1 MSGVSLSPHR
11 PFFFL
16 GLCALVTASAW
27 WLAQLAARS
36 AGAPIAIALP
46 ASWIHAWSLLAV
58 FPLFMFGFLFTTGPL
73 WLRRPALPAARLAPG
88 AFAMAAGWLVVV
100 AGAHAGAAS
109 VAAGAF
115 VYAAGWAH
123 LLWRLATLVRASRVP
138 DRVHAR
144 IATGALAVGLAAQI
158 LFAAGI
164 AARLPLLVHAALT
177 LLPWLCLAPVFVTL
191 AHRMLPAL
199 TAGLAEPLDDTML
212 VGFNAILVGHVGVAV
227 AAIAWP
233 SSLTVALRPAFDA
246 VAGLLLLGV
255 AWRWARVQR
264 PRTRLLAMLFVG
276 FLWLPLALLLSAW
289 QQLAMR
295 LSWPLAGL
303 GLAPLHALAMGCF
316 GAILFAMATRVTGAR
331 GGRALVDSGLAWALF
346 LLLQSAVLA
355 RLAAEA
361 LPSHAVVLTLAA
373 AGGWTLAAAGWTAYL
388 LPVIVRPRARAA

>member
-1 MSGVSLSPHR
+1 LSPHR

-16 GLCALVTASAW
+16 GLCALAAASAW
-27 WLAQLAARS
+27 WLAQFAARS
-36 AGAPIAIALP
+36 AGAPIAIELP
-46 ASWIHAWSLLAV
+46 ASWIHAWSQLGV
-58 FPLFMFGFLFTTGPL
+58 FPLFMFGFLFSAGPL
-73 WLRRPALPAARLAPG
+73 WLRQPALPAARLAP
-88 AFAMAAGWLVVV
+88 AAVAMAAGWLVVV
-100 AGAHAGAAS
+100 AAAHAGAS
-109 VAAGAF
+109 LVAAGAS
-115 VYAAGWAH
+115 VYAAGWAY
-123 LLWRLATLVRASRVP
+123 LLWRLATWVRTSRVP
-138 DRVHAR
+138 ERAHVR
-144 IATGALAVGLAAQI
+144 IASGALAVGLFAQL

-199 TAGLAEPLDDTML
+199 TAGLAGPIDDTL
-212 VGFNAILVGHVGVAV
+212 LFGFNALLVGHVGVAV

-233 SSLTVALRPAFDA
+233 SPLTAALRPAFDA

-255 AWRWARVQR
+255 ALRWARVQR
-264 PRTRLLAMLFVG
+264 PRSRLLAMLFVG

-295 LSWPLAGL
+295 MSWPLAGL
-303 GLAPLHALAMGCF
+303 GLAPLHALVMGCF
-316 GAILFAMATRVTGAR
+316 GTMLFAMATRVTGAR
-331 GGRALVDSGLAWALF
+331 GGRALVDSGLTWTLF

-373 AGGWTLAAAGWTAYL
+373 ASGWTVAAAGWAAYL